1 MKELQVKDRH
11 NGNILL
17 DDAGHLIH
25 IDYGFILSC
34 SPKVIH
40 LNPQSLTELYRILG
54 LRVRP
59 SSWHPSLLRYRTF
72 WCPVRVE
79 NNHPHDQV
87 MGGPG
92 GDMFEYFKILILQG
106 SFEIEEETKVLIW
119 HGRSCGCQETP
130 GQVHQSGWYYEGWVP
145 GIFCICLPFTRFN
158 INCPKPHLMLTRAK
172 SAHHNLFSS
181 FHASTTQVGLSR
193 RWRAGLK

>member
-1 MKELQVKDRH
+1 
-11 NGNILL
+11 
-17 DDAGHLIH
+17 
-25 IDYGFILSC
+25 
-34 SPKVIH
+34 
-40 LNPQSLTELYRILG
+40 
-54 LRVRP
+54 
-59 SSWHPSLLRYRTF
+59 
-72 WCPVRVE
+72 
-79 NNHPHDQV
+79 

-158 INCPKPHLMLTRAK
+158 LTRAK
-172 SAHHNLFSS
+172 TAHHNFPLLQLPCFNNSS
-181 FHASTTQVGLSR
+181 GSVQAMKGRSEIIFQTNLVHKLTIHVHLVDNPRCSGSTWTWQKISSML
-193 RWRAGLK
+193 WLTLWWNNL